1 MIKNEEKR
9 REYYR
14 SKNKGNI
21 FLRLTPEEKTLL
33 EDEMNR
39 QGWEVTNRFIRY
51 KLFGWDVDS
60 RVDDLVQSK
69 DPSSL
74 AILLRNQ
81 VFELTQQYLYVSYRY
96 DKDMAQ
102 LYKEEGVDLD
112 KWTKAT
118 NRNIAGLKEATQELL
133 TKIRRIANALGL
145 EDYTRMPS
153 DEMHLDAENPN
164 PAQMDALATQL
175 RKERIAMG
183 FDDPFK
189 D

>member
-102 LYKEEGVDLD
+102 LYK
-112 KWTKAT
+112 WTKAT